1 MLWFCQ
7 WAAPAGREVPCS
19 LLVDNETKEGA
30 AAVAKEEGG
39 STPARVVPFTSG
51 VFVAEVVDD
60 ANCASAEH
68 VRLDLHE
75 ATLAEL
81 TVFEDGEDVDVAGED
96 VDVAGDCGSEAD
108 DAAGQPVRCA
118 LGKHG
123 PDVDHEN
130 GELVWAW

>member
-7 WAAPAGREVPCS
+7 WIAPAGREVPCS

-39 STPARVVPFTSG
+39 RAPTRVVPFTSG
-51 VFVAEVVDD
+51 VFVAEVVDGEDED
-60 ANCASAEH
+60 APVC
-68 VRLDLHE
+68 LDVHE

-81 TVFEDGEDVDVAGED
+81 TVFEDGEDEAGECES
-96 VDVAGDCGSEAD
+96 VAD
-108 DAAGQPVRCA
+108 DASGQPVRCA
-118 LGKHG
+118 LAKHG

-130 GELVWAW
+130 GELVWS